1 MADEVRPFVK
11 LYRSIWSDDEFTRL
25 PKPSKWLYLFLI
37 SQPNITLAGV
47 LPLQP
52 LKWSRHEPT
61 STPETLL
68 ADIEPL
74 DESCFT
80 VTDHD
85 TEELLVRTY
94 MRTAVLETKVPWT
107 TQKGAIRC
115 CLKAESPLIRATLAN
130 ELERCLPLLAPREDV
145 NEEAIAAI
153 KKLREHD
160 LYL

>member
-1 MADEVRPFVK
+1 MADEARPFVK
-11 LYRSIWSDDEFTRL
+11 LYRSIWSDREFTRL
-25 PKPSKWLYLFLI
+25 PESAQRLYLLLI
-37 SQPNITLAGV
+37 SQPNITLAGI

-52 LKWSRHEPT
+52 LKWSRLGPT
-61 STPETLL
+61 GTLVL
-68 ADIEPL
+68 ADVEAL

-80 VTDHD
+80 VTDRD